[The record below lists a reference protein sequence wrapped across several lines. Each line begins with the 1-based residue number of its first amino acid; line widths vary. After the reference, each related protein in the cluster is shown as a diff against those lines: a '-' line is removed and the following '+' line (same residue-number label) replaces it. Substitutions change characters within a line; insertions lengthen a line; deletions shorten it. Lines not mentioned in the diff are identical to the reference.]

1 MKIKVKLFDENCAI
15 TVNEKGDWFDLKTRC
30 NVFMDKPQAGVQ
42 YQKDG
47 YKYRDVNVSYGIVP
61 LGVAMKLPAGYEANV
76 VPRSSTYKKW
86 NVIQANSFG
95 EIDNAYCGS
104 DDQWMFPAIALKDT
118 KIPKYTRICQ
128 FKIVKNQPN
137 IQFNFVHELEDK
149 NRGGFGSTGD

>member
-1 MKIKVKLFDENCAI
+1 MNYDVLYNVKIKCEDLECMPLRN
-15 TVNEKGDWFDLKTRC
+15 GDWIDLFTAEDVELNAFDFKL
-30 NVFMDKPQAGVQ
+30 
-42 YQKDG
+42 
-47 YKYRDVNVSYGIVP
+47 IP
-61 LGVAMKLPAGYEANV
+61 LGVAMKLPEGYEANV

-95 EIDNAYCGS
+95 VIDNAYCGN